1 MSEPCLSIVIPA
13 YNEAQR
19 IASSLEKVRQYA
31 ETRNYSCELILV
43 DDGSQDETPQI
54 LRDFQERYA
63 RARVLRNEPNR
74 GKGFTVRRG
83 VLEAR
88 GEFVLFTDADL
99 SEYQSARDCE

>member
-1 MSEPCLSIVIPA
+1 MSEPYLSIVIPA
-13 YNEAQR
+13 YNEALR
-19 IASSLEKVRQYA
+19 IGSTLEKVHQYA

-63 RARVLRNEPNR
+63 EARVLRNEPNR

-99 SEYQSARDCE
+99 SAPIE